1 MIKFLINRPIAV
13 IMSFTAFFVLGIITY
28 FAIPVSLLPD
38 IDIPEITVRM
48 EGRSVSARELEN
60 SVVSK
65 LRRELMQVGGIRDIR
80 SETRDENAV
89 IRLSFNYD
97 ANINLATIEVN
108 EKIDAAMSRL
118 PRETSRPRV
127 VRSRASDIPVFN
139 MCLTFKDDRQ
149 FAVSE
154 DEERFL
160 QLSEFSETV
169 IKRRLEQLPQIAMI
183 DITGVRS
190 SEVEVIA
197 DKNKMDLLGLG
208 MQDIERLLSN
218 HNTEPGSMRIK
229 EGYYEYD
236 IRFSSVSRS
245 VNDIAGI
252 YVNHEGRIM
261 RLRDFA
267 EVRLKGSDNSGMAIV
282 NGKPAVIMGVIKHGN
297 YSMENMKSA
306 LSEVIS
312 GFEQEFENVEFTIMQ
327 NQTELLDYTISN
339 LKWNLLTGFLL
350 ICLVALIFL
359 GDPRSPIVIC
369 GSMFVSLVISLLFF
383 YLFGISLNIISI
395 SGLILALGMMI
406 DSSIIVT
413 DNIAQYRESGLSL
426 EDSCI
431 KGTNEVITP
440 MLSSSFTTIA
450 VFVPLI
456 FMSGIA
462 GALFFDQ
469 AFAITVGL
477 LVSYVCGIMLLPV
490 LYKLSYS
497 AKKRDSKVT
506 SILISLSCK
515 VEKRLVC
522 FYDRG
527 IEIVFG
533 HKKLS
538 YLFVVSMLPVCVLFF
553 MLIPKSKMPELDRS
567 EMTVN
572 IDWNENIHAEENTE
586 RINALMKYLYDD
598 IDDYS
603 SLIGRQQFV
612 LNRKREMEPSETEIY
627 IKCADN
633 AKVDMVTEKLK
644 SYMSDRYPEC
654 VVSVAPPPNLFERIF
669 TTGEADLDIELYK
682 KSNTGITVEEIKQ
695 LKGEIEE
702 RCAITFSEIPFSDQ
716 YNVCM
721 NIPRMMTYNVS
732 QDQIIKS
739 MRSSFR
745 QYNVATLRSHTQYL
759 PVYLGYEKADLDDV
773 LYNTLIP
780 TNTGEKVPL
789 SDFIML
795 EPKQDIKSVTG
806 GKQGEYIPLSVM
818 KIKDEN
824 KVVGEVRDVVR
835 NRKDWDAGFSGAVFS
850 NRKMINELAIVLMV
864 SVLMMYFILCAQFE
878 SFIQPFIV
886 LIEIPID
893 IAAAL
898 LLLYVT
904 GNSLNLMSAIG
915 IIVSCGII
923 INDSILKIDIIN
935 TLVKE
940 GRHVE
945 DAIHIAGHRRLRS
958 ILMTSLTTI
967 LAMVPMLFTS
977 DLGSELQKPLAIAS
991 IGAMAVGTLVSLFI
1005 IPVIYRFIERKRC
1018 I

>member
-1 MIKFLINRPIAV
+1 MIKFLIDRPIAV

-48 EGRSVSARELEN
+48 EGRSLSARELEN
-60 SVVSK
+60 SVVRT
-65 LRRELMQVGGIRDIR
+65 LRQELMQVGGLRDIR
-80 SETRDENAV
+80 SETRDESAV
-89 IRLSFNYD
+89 IRISFNYD
-97 ANINLATIEVN
+97 TNINLATIEVN

-127 VRSRASDIPVFN
+127 IRSRASDIPVFN
-139 MCLTFKDDRQ
+139 MCLTFNDDKPFQ
-149 FAVSE
+149 IID

-169 IKRRLEQLPQIAMI
+169 IKRRLEQLPEIAMI
-183 DITGVRS
+183 DITGIRNT
-190 SEVEVIA
+190 EVEIIA
-197 DKNKMDLLGLG
+197 NKNKMDLLGLRI
-208 MQDIERLLSN
+208 QDIESILAN

-229 EGYYEYD
+229 EGYYEFD

-252 YVNHEGRIM
+252 YVNHQGRIL

-267 EVRLKGSDNSGMAIV
+267 DIRLKGSDNNGMAIV

-297 YSMENMKSA
+297 YSMEKMKLS
-306 LSEVIS
+306 LSETITDM
-312 GFEQEFENVEFTIMQ
+312 EREFENIDFTIIQ

-339 LKWNLLTGFLL
+339 LKWNLLAGFLL

-413 DNIAQYRESGLSL
+413 DNIAQYRENGLSL

-497 AKKRDSKVT
+497 SKIRT
-506 SILISLSCK
+506 GKISQFLISISGKLES
-515 VEKRLVC
+515 RLMGY
-522 FYDRG
+522 YDKG
-527 IEIVFG
+527 IDLVMGNRKI
-533 HKKLS
+533 S
-538 YLFVVSMLPVCVLFF
+538 YLFVVTMLPFCALLF
-553 MLIPKSKMPELDRS
+553 LIIPKSKMPELDRT
-567 EMTVN
+567 EMIVSV
-572 IDWNENIHAEENTE
+572 DWNENIHLDENNK
-586 RINALMKYLYDD
+586 RINSLMQYLYED
-598 IDDYS
+598 IEDYS
-603 SLIGRQQFV
+603 SLIGKQQLV
-612 LNRKREMEPSETEIY
+612 LNRKRELESSEAEIY
-627 IKCADN
+627 IKCADTKAIDN
-633 AKVDMVTEKLK
+633 VAKKLK
-644 SYMSDRYPEC
+644 GYVARHYPEG
-654 VVSVAPPPNLFERIF
+654 VVEMAPPPNLFERIF
-669 TTGEADLDIELYK
+669 TTGEAELDIELYK
-682 KSNTGITVEEIKQ
+682 KSNKNIDVKEIKR
-695 LKGEIEE
+695 LKTDIENKSGY
-702 RCAITFSEIPFSDQ
+702 TFSEIPFSSQ

-721 NIPRMMTYNVS
+721 NIPKMLTYNVS
-732 QDQIIKS
+732 KDQIINTMK
-739 MRSSFR
+739 SSFR
-745 QYNVATLRSHTQYL
+745 QYNVSTLRSHTQYL
-759 PVYLGYEKADLDDV
+759 PVYLGFEKSDFEQV
-773 LYNTLIP
+773 LYNTLIT
-780 TNTGEKVPL
+780 TNTGEKVPMA
-789 SDFIML
+789 DFIML
-795 EPKQDIKSVTG
+795 EAKQDIKSVNG
-806 GKQGEYIPLSVM
+806 GKQGEYIPLSLSKV
-818 KIKDEN
+818 KDETKVMDDVRGVVN
-824 KVVGEVRDVVR
+824 KDKE
-835 NRKDWDAGFSGAVFS
+835 WDAGFSGAIFS
-850 NRKMINELAIVLMV
+850 NRKMINELVVVLMV
-864 SVLMMYFILCAQFE
+864 SILMMYFILCAQFE
-878 SFIQPFIV
+878 SFVQPFIV

-893 IAAAL
+893 VAAAL
-898 LLLYVT
+898 LLLYLT

-935 TLVKE
+935 TLVKA
-940 GRHVE
+940 GRPVDE
-945 DAIHIAGHRRLRS
+945 AIHTAGHRRLRS

-977 DLGSELQKPLAIAS
+977 DLGSELQRPLAIAS
-991 IGAMAVGTLVSLFI
+991 IGAMVVGTLVSLFI

>member
-339 LKWNLLTGFLL
+339 LKWNYEFNRD
-350 ICLVALIFL
+350 IRVVA
-359 GDPRSPIVIC
+359 
-369 GSMFVSLVISLLFF
+369 
-383 YLFGISLNIISI
+383 
-395 SGLILALGMMI
+395 
-406 DSSIIVT
+406 
-413 DNIAQYRESGLSL
+413 
-426 EDSCI
+426 
-431 KGTNEVITP
+431 
-440 MLSSSFTTIA
+440 
-450 VFVPLI
+450 
-456 FMSGIA
+456 
-462 GALFFDQ
+462 
-469 AFAITVGL
+469 
-477 LVSYVCGIMLLPV
+477 
-490 LYKLSYS
+490 
-497 AKKRDSKVT
+497 
-506 SILISLSCK
+506 
-515 VEKRLVC
+515 
-522 FYDRG
+522 
-527 IEIVFG
+527 
-533 HKKLS
+533 
-538 YLFVVSMLPVCVLFF
+538 
-553 MLIPKSKMPELDRS
+553 
-567 EMTVN
+567 
-572 IDWNENIHAEENTE
+572 
-586 RINALMKYLYDD
+586 
-598 IDDYS
+598 
-603 SLIGRQQFV
+603 
-612 LNRKREMEPSETEIY
+612 
-627 IKCADN
+627 
-633 AKVDMVTEKLK
+633 
-644 SYMSDRYPEC
+644 
-654 VVSVAPPPNLFERIF
+654 
-669 TTGEADLDIELYK
+669 
-682 KSNTGITVEEIKQ
+682 
-695 LKGEIEE
+695 
-702 RCAITFSEIPFSDQ
+702 
-716 YNVCM
+716 
-721 NIPRMMTYNVS
+721 
-732 QDQIIKS
+732 
-739 MRSSFR
+739 
-745 QYNVATLRSHTQYL
+745 
-759 PVYLGYEKADLDDV
+759 
-773 LYNTLIP
+773 
-780 TNTGEKVPL
+780 
-789 SDFIML
+789 
-795 EPKQDIKSVTG
+795 
-806 GKQGEYIPLSVM
+806 
-818 KIKDEN
+818 
-824 KVVGEVRDVVR
+824 
-835 NRKDWDAGFSGAVFS
+835 
-850 NRKMINELAIVLMV
+850 
-864 SVLMMYFILCAQFE
+864 
-878 SFIQPFIV
+878 
-886 LIEIPID
+886 
-893 IAAAL
+893 
-898 LLLYVT
+898 
-904 GNSLNLMSAIG
+904 
-915 IIVSCGII
+915 
-923 INDSILKIDIIN
+923 
-935 TLVKE
+935 
-940 GRHVE
+940 
-945 DAIHIAGHRRLRS
+945 
-958 ILMTSLTTI
+958 
-967 LAMVPMLFTS
+967 
-977 DLGSELQKPLAIAS
+977 
-991 IGAMAVGTLVSLFI
+991 AVGTDLN
-1005 IPVIYRFIERKRC
+1005 R
-1018 I
+1018 

>member
-1 MIKFLINRPIAV
+1 
-13 IMSFTAFFVLGIITY
+13 
-28 FAIPVSLLPD
+28 
-38 IDIPEITVRM
+38 
-48 EGRSVSARELEN
+48 
-60 SVVSK
+60 
-65 LRRELMQVGGIRDIR
+65 
-80 SETRDENAV
+80 
-89 IRLSFNYD
+89 
-97 ANINLATIEVN
+97 
-108 EKIDAAMSRL
+108 
-118 PRETSRPRV
+118 
-127 VRSRASDIPVFN
+127 
-139 MCLTFKDDRQ
+139 
-149 FAVSE
+149 
-154 DEERFL
+154 
-160 QLSEFSETV
+160 
-169 IKRRLEQLPQIAMI
+169 
-183 DITGVRS
+183 
-190 SEVEVIA
+190 
-197 DKNKMDLLGLG
+197 
-208 MQDIERLLSN
+208 
-218 HNTEPGSMRIK
+218 
-229 EGYYEYD
+229 
-236 IRFSSVSRS
+236 
-245 VNDIAGI
+245 
-252 YVNHEGRIM
+252 
-261 RLRDFA
+261 
-267 EVRLKGSDNSGMAIV
+267 
-282 NGKPAVIMGVIKHGN
+282 
-297 YSMENMKSA
+297 
-306 LSEVIS
+306 
-312 GFEQEFENVEFTIMQ
+312 
-327 NQTELLDYTISN
+327 
-339 LKWNLLTGFLL
+339 
-350 ICLVALIFL
+350 
-359 GDPRSPIVIC
+359 
-369 GSMFVSLVISLLFF
+369 
-383 YLFGISLNIISI
+383 
-395 SGLILALGMMI
+395 
-406 DSSIIVT
+406 
-413 DNIAQYRESGLSL
+413 
-426 EDSCI
+426 
-431 KGTNEVITP
+431 
-440 MLSSSFTTIA
+440 
-450 VFVPLI
+450 
-456 FMSGIA
+456 
-462 GALFFDQ
+462 
-469 AFAITVGL
+469 
-477 LVSYVCGIMLLPV
+477 
-490 LYKLSYS
+490 
-497 AKKRDSKVT
+497 
-506 SILISLSCK
+506 
-515 VEKRLVC
+515 
-522 FYDRG
+522 
-527 IEIVFG
+527 
-533 HKKLS
+533 
-538 YLFVVSMLPVCVLFF
+538 MLPVCVLFF
-553 MLIPKSKMPELDRS
+553 KLIPKSKMPELDRS

-627 IKCADN
+627 IKCVDN

-1005 IPVIYRFIERKRC
+1005 IPVIYRVIERKRC